1 VAESQGDGSRV
12 DKWLW
17 TARFFK
23 TRAVAA
29 QAVKGG
35 KVKVNGERAKAAR
48 AIRPGDEL
56 RVHVGP
62 YEHVVRVVGLSE
74 RRGPARD
81 AARLY
86 EESADSKIARETL
99 AAQLRADRA
108 SFLPARERPSRHAR
122 RALIRLKKGDKR

>member
-1 VAESQGDGSRV
+1 VVELRADSIRV

-17 TARFFK
+17 AARFFK

-29 QAVKGG
+29 QAVTGG

-56 RVHVGP
+56 RVRVGP
-62 YEHVVRVVGLSE
+62 YEHVVRVVGLAE

-81 AARLY
+81 AVQLY

-99 AAQLRADRA
+99 AAQLRADRV
-108 SFLPARERPSRHAR
+108 SFLPARERPSKHAR
-122 RALIRLKKGDKR
+122 RALIRLKKSDKC

>member
-1 VAESQGDGSRV
+1 VAESQSDRIRV

-17 TARFFK
+17 AARFFK

-29 QAVKGG
+29 QALTGG

-48 AIRPGDEL
+48 PIRPGDEL
-56 RVHVGP
+56 RIHVGP
-62 YEHVVRVVGLSE
+62 YEHVVRVVGLAE

-81 AARLY
+81 AVRLY
-86 EESADSKIARETL
+86 EESADSKNARETL

-108 SFLPARERPSRHAR
+108 GFMPARERPGKHAR
-122 RALIRLKKGDKR
+122 RALIRFKKSDER